1 MKELLQRQALERQL
15 QQKHPPQTQQQQQ
28 GALQQQAGQ
37 QASLQVNQQLPQPHV
52 TAPQPVSQQQPPK
65 SLSESAVV
73 SQSSAVP
80 VQLQNRASTTVPSSQ
95 PTAMTSLPS
104 QPNQMLSRDQ
114 LAQLTAEQRL
124 VYLRQIQLLK
134 IQQQQM
140 QKQQMA
146 SSTTASADLQ
156 SRPTIAKVNAPGTS
170 VAQAMSLQAVLEKQ
184 QQLVKEQQASL
195 GRVSPQTVGSKLL
208 TPAQMAPLGG
218 LVARGGASST
228 QQSGAVGRTSFA
240 NLKVVPGG
248 VAGRSSS
255 PSNVVG
261 QPHARGR
268 PKAAKEKGKDA
279 IDAQE

>member
-1 MKELLQRQALERQL
+1 MAL
-15 QQKHPPQTQQQQQ
+15 
-28 GALQQQAGQ
+28 
-37 QASLQVNQQLPQPHV
+37 
-52 TAPQPVSQQQPPK
+52 
-65 SLSESAVV
+65 
-73 SQSSAVP
+73 
-80 VQLQNRASTTVPSSQ
+80 
-95 PTAMTSLPS
+95 
-104 QPNQMLSRDQ
+104 
-114 LAQLTAEQRL
+114 
-124 VYLRQIQLLK
+124 
-134 IQQQQM
+134 
-140 QKQQMA
+140 
-146 SSTTASADLQ
+146 STTASVDLQ
-156 SRPTIAKVNAPGTS
+156 SRPTITKVTPGTS

-184 QQLVKEQQASL
+184 QQLVKEQQAPL

-279 IDAQE
+279 IDPQE

>member
-15 QQKHPPQTQQQQQ
+15 QQKQPPQTQHQQQ

-37 QASLQVNQQLPQPHV
+37 QASLQPQGNQQPQV
-52 TAPQPVSQQQPPK
+52 TAPQPVSQQQK
-65 SLSESAVV
+65 SLSEPTVV
-73 SQSSAVP
+73 SQSSTVS
-80 VQLQNRASTTVPSSQ
+80 VQLQHRASTTVASSQ

-114 LAQLTAEQRL
+114 LAQLTPEQRL
-124 VYLRQIQLLK
+124 VYLRQLQLLK

-140 QKQQMA
+140 QKQQQQMA
-146 SSTTASADLQ
+146 LSTTASADLQ
-156 SRPTIAKVNAPGTS
+156 SRPTIAKVNASGTS

-184 QQLVKEQQASL
+184 QQLVKEQQAPL

-218 LVARGGASST
+218 LVARGGASSI

-279 IDAQE
+279 IDPQE